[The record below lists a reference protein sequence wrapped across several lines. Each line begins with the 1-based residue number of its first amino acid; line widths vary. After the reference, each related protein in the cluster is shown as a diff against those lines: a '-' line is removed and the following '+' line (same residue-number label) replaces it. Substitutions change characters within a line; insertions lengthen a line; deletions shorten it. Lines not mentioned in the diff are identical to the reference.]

1 MRKSG
6 QFWRDV
12 DLAISTLM
20 LRQLI
25 KQIIIEGR
33 NTGQTLMETDIEEPI
48 LLLGRE
54 LVLHRYHEVMKARL
68 RHFNGQISF

>member
-6 QFWRDV
+6 QFWQDV
-12 DLAISTLM
+12 DLAICTLM

-33 NTGQTLMETDIEEPI
+33 NTGQTLMKTDMEEPV
-48 LLLGRE
+48 LLSRD